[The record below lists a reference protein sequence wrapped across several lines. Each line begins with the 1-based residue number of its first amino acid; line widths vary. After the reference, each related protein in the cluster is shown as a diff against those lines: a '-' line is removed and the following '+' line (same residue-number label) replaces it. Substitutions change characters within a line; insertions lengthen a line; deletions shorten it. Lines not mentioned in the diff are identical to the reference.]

1 MRAFGLLALL
11 LAPLALAAKALL
23 SPHEQL
29 KALADASDGV
39 IRLDD
44 KTYDLLTAPQRNWS
58 ATVLFTAMD
67 KRRRCGPCR
76 YVGDARGRGTKAADS
91 MLQGVRSRV
100 ERGRKVLEERA
111 GGAEG

>member
-11 LAPLALAAKALL
+11 LAPLALAAKAVL

-76 YVGDARGRGTKAADS
+76 CVGDTRGWRLRGVNS
-91 MLQGVRSRV
+91 MSQGIRSRV
-100 ERGRKVLEERA
+100 ERGRKVLEERTA
-111 GGAEG
+111 GTEG